1 MNKVA
6 LITGASAG
14 IGKATAILLAEKG
27 YNVYGVAR
35 RLDRMNDLK
44 ELGIKPLALD
54 LTKNES
60 MITAVDQ
67 IFNEAGRIDVL
78 VNNAG
83 FGSYGAIEDVSMD
96 DARYQLEVN
105 VMGGMRLTQLVLP
118 KMRGH
123 GQGKII
129 NISSVGGKVALP
141 MGGWYHASKFALEAL
156 SDCMRMEVKPFGI
169 DVIVVEPGATK
180 SEWAN
185 IAFDSLM
192 KVSGDNHYKDLAG
205 KVYNTFEKVAK
216 NVSAPENIAQ
226 LILKAIESTSPK
238 ARYVGGK
245 WDAKLLLTLKRIL
258 SDNMMDKLIMGQA
271 K

>member
-1 MNKVA
+1 M
-6 LITGASAG
+6 
-14 IGKATAILLAEKG
+14 
-27 YNVYGVAR
+27 
-35 RLDRMNDLK
+35 K

-156 SDCMRMEVKPFGI
+156 SCPALQPSI
-169 DVIVVEPGATK
+169 
-180 SEWAN
+180 
-185 IAFDSLM
+185 
-192 KVSGDNHYKDLAG
+192 
-205 KVYNTFEKVAK
+205 
-216 NVSAPENIAQ
+216 
-226 LILKAIESTSPK
+226 
-238 ARYVGGK
+238 
-245 WDAKLLLTLKRIL
+245 
-258 SDNMMDKLIMGQA
+258 
-271 K
+271 